1 MDGGDEGCVGSLVNV
16 VRLGEVDR
24 TGLWGGRRGASEH
37 DGVLEDSTT
46 KSAEF
51 VNAASSVWTFYKIMH
66 DSDDNLL
73 ALTSTIPHDPK
84 MRRDP
89 IRILSGLLL
98 SL

>member
-1 MDGGDEGCVGSLVNV
+1 
-16 VRLGEVDR
+16 
-24 TGLWGGRRGASEH
+24 
-37 DGVLEDSTT
+37 
-46 KSAEF
+46 
-51 VNAASSVWTFYKIMH
+51 MH